1 MDLNFLTRRFLGEA
15 VSSGG
20 KPSLFGYLQS
30 LEETIRTFRPSTLRE
45 KRLLEIGLSHLREM
59 AKGIKRLIEE
69 KTALEEQ
76 MTVLTEERDKLKK
89 KHILLKLKLKKK
101 YNDTDE

>member
-1 MDLNFLTRRFLGEA
+1 MDLNSLSKRFLLGESL
-15 VSSGG
+15 VS
-20 KPSLFGYLQS
+20 KPSIFGYLQA

-59 AKGIKRLIEE
+59 TKGIKRLMEE

-89 KHILLKLKLKKK
+89 RHLLLRLKLKKK
-101 YNDTDE
+101 YHDTDDE